1 MKALA
6 HLTTFLLLV
15 AYSGISNAIA
25 QNLFKAGFVSL
36 EAEVVSKGNKAEA
49 DGNLYE
55 IDTPLLRLM
64 RTDIESPKGTALI
77 LAGGG
82 YEILKMRNEGEKTA
96 LFLNAEGFDAVVL
109 EYRVSKLK
117 NPNWALADALRAY
130 RLLKTSGKAFGLDGK
145 RLVLVGVS
153 TGGHLAARLVQKL
166 GDEEQPDDL
175 ILISPTNLDE
185 TPVNSV
191 FPMVRP
197 PVRPTARLFVSFS
210 ANDNK
215 DWIYSAE
222 EYAKTWKG
230 YDGQAMF
237 KLLPDSLYTS
247 QGDAN
252 PVDTKLELPGV
263 LKEFLQTPQPGN
275 SATAPNPAA
284 IPVQGRAKQRYAEK
298 LALA

>member
-64 RTDIESPKGTALI
+64 RTNIESPKGTALI

-117 NPNWALADALRAY
+117 NPNWALADALQAY
-130 RLLKTSGKAFGLDGK
+130 RLLKTSGNAFGLDGK

-166 GDEEQPDDL
+166 GDNEQPDDL

-185 TPVNSV
+185 TPANSV

-197 PVRPTARLFVSFS
+197 PVSCGAQCRQTSYGHPWDKPDPTASRLRHRPCVPR
-210 ANDNK
+210 
-215 DWIYSAE
+215 
-222 EYAKTWKG
+222 
-230 YDGQAMF
+230 DGW
-237 KLLPDSLYTS
+237 P
-247 QGDAN
+247 N
-252 PVDTKLELPGV
+252 
-263 LKEFLQTPQPGN
+263 PGN
-275 SATAPNPAA
+275 YLSSTPA
-284 IPVQGRAKQRYAEK
+284 RLYH
-298 LALA
+298 